1 MTATSCSTC
10 RPSPKTWAA
19 ATQKALFQD
28 KGDILISQ
36 LSFTQDSASLK
47 PYQDKQDFVGTYPFA
62 PYHFQLVQKIFESIR
77 KAGATGLH
85 LSRGERSMLDAFQS
99 AAKKISDREVSALV
113 PLHAFYPAIES
124 FLDTAVKRTIDQT
137 RVNPGLEKDFDVRLL
152 QILFLIRYVD
162 IIQPNVDNLVT
173 LFIDQVDADRLAIK
187 DSYEFI
193 TSFNQHKDDLLET
206 SIPNMSYLLEEFG
219 TAEAYAYDQIEQKQ
233 QQTGDADPD
242 PQRRKTKV
250 IRVSTITP
258 KPYLESEQDVEACLE
273 TLRQKLLQE
282 LTHNIRIRLQ

>member
-1 MTATSCSTC
+1 M
-10 RPSPKTWAA
+10 
-19 ATQKALFQD
+19 
-28 KGDILISQ
+28 
-36 LSFTQDSASLK
+36 
-47 PYQDKQDFVGTYPFA
+47 GTYFFA

-124 FLDTAVKRTIDQT
+124 FLDTAVKRTIDQA
-137 RVNPGLEKDFDVRLL
+137 RENPGLEKDFDVRLL
-152 QILFLIRYVD
+152 QTLFLIRYVD

-193 TSFNQHKDDLLET
+193 TSFNQHKDNLLET

-242 PQRRKTKV
+242 PNAGR
-250 IRVSTITP
+250 P
-258 KPYLESEQDVEACLE
+258 KSSGSP
-273 TLRQKLLQE
+273 R
-282 LTHNIRIRLQ
+282 